1 MPLLSASVTAGTS
14 TGFTSSVRVCKDALV
29 LPSASFA
36 PSGKPFTAASAAA
49 LVSATFAFNAVSLSA
64 SAWLMM
70 PSLFASANASS
81 AAFSAAS
88 AAFTFSNAS
97 ATAFSLLFLTS
108 LLPALLPALLLALV
122 SSFLTAGTVIPSR
135 TLTRAC
141 NLAGVLPSASF
152 ASVGRAFTAASA
164 AAFISAALAFNALR
178 ASASAWLITPSALA
192 SANAFSAAFSAS
204 SAAFTKRRAS
214 SIGDLDEDDSEV
226 LDEPP

>member
-1 MPLLSASVTAGTS
+1 
-14 TGFTSSVRVCKDALV
+14 
-29 LPSASFA
+29 
-36 PSGKPFTAASAAA
+36 
-49 LVSATFAFNAVSLSA
+49 
-64 SAWLMM
+64 MM
-70 PSLFASANASS
+70 PSLFASANASSAAFSAASAAFTFSNASS

-178 ASASAWLITPSALA
+178 TSASAWLIMPSALA

-204 SAAFTKRRAS
+204 SAAFTRRRAS

>member
-1 MPLLSASVTAGTS
+1 MPLLFASVTAGTS

-108 LLPALLPALLLALV
+108 LLPALLLALV

-164 AAFISAALAFNALR
+164 ASFISAALAFNALR

-204 SAAFTKRRAS
+204 SAAFTRRRAS